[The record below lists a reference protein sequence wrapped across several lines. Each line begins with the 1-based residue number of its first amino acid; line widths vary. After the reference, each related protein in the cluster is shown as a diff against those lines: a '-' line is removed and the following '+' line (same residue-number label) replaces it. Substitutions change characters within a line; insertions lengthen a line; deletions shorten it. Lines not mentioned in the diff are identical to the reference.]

1 MSATEKI
8 TRDDLENRFR
18 AIQDDVTK
26 QVDDAKQPLIAA
38 GAALGLVLLVVFY
51 LLGRRSGRRKNT
63 VVQIRRV

>member
-1 MSATEKI
+1 MSATGKI